1 MERRTVKRARLIGV
15 AVIALVAIGAGAMW
29 RARRQSGTTKPGTTE
44 LAPPPRIP
52 DDARAPDSVRV
63 RVQVLNGTKVRGLAR
78 RATVVLRDRGFDV
91 VEMGT
96 DSKGGDTTIVYDL
109 TGHPDWAQRV
119 AKVLMPARVVTRP
132 DSSRYLDVAV
142 VLGTAWRP
150 PAEAFHP

>member
-1 MERRTVKRARLIGV
+1 LAGV
-15 AVIALVAIGAGAMW
+15 AVIAVAVLGAGAMW
-29 RARRQSGTTKPGTTE
+29 RARRHPATPPTAAA
-44 LAPPPRIP
+44 APPPKIP
-52 DDARAPDSVRV
+52 DDVRAPDSVRV

-96 DSKGGDTTIVYDL
+96 DRNGGDTTIVYDL

-119 AKVLMPARVVTRP
+119 ARVLAPARVVARP

-150 PAEAFHP
+150 PAEAFYP

>member
-1 MERRTVKRARLIGV
+1 MRRARLIGV

-29 RARRQSGTTKPGTTE
+29 RARRQAGTTPAPAV
-44 LAPPPRIP
+44 APPPKIP

-96 DSKGGDTTIVYDL
+96 DSNGGDTTIVYDL

-119 AKVLMPARVVTRP
+119 ANALAPARIVTRP

-142 VLGTAWRP
+142 VLGTSWRP
-150 PAEAFHP
+150 PAEPFHP

>member
-1 MERRTVKRARLIGV
+1 MKRARLIGV
-15 AVIALVAIGAGAMW
+15 AVIALVAIGAGTMW
-29 RARRQSGTTKPGTTE
+29 RARRNANGTSAAVDV
-44 LAPPPRIP
+44 APPPKIP

-96 DSKGGDTTIVYDL
+96 DRSGGDTTIVYDL

-119 AKVLMPARVVTRP
+119 AQVLPPARVVTRP

-150 PAEAFHP
+150 PAEPFHP